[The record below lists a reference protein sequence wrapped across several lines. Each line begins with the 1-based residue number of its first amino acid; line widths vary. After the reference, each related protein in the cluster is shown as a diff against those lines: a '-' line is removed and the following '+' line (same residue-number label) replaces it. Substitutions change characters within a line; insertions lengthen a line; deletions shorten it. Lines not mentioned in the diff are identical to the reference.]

1 MVKSDSAGPV
11 ALHTTADGGTTWR
24 RTDFPA
30 MSAAPARL
38 PVGNPAFAA
47 DGRAVVPVFLAGSG
61 FRASLY
67 TSTDGGRTWLGPLPP
82 PLPIAVGYGTP
93 ADLGVTA
100 AGGGWWSV
108 NGDRLALSR
117 DGGRTWAQHRIG
129 LPRGYRAVSAD
140 FTDPRTGLV
149 VATDSR
155 PFQTPPPAGA
165 TPPPSHEIVLR
176 TDDGG
181 AHWHQVTIPS
191 RSSGTQPWAPCPT
204 AAWQS
209 APLTRRPAAAGG
221 EG

>member
-1 MVKSDSAGPV
+1 
-11 ALHTTADGGTTWR
+11 
-24 RTDFPA
+24 